1 MGGIESCKILVNI
14 RSNLSLS
21 SRTIYCYVRS
31 YDGLRLITSGE
42 DDQMVL
48 YDCEKGVERQV
59 IRSQKYGCDLVR
71 FTHAPNTIVYASN
84 KDTKEH
90 DIRYMSLHDNKY
102 LKYLRGHTAKVVS
115 LSVSPV
121 DDTMISGSLDRT
133 VRLWDLRSPEAVGL
147 MQCQVS

>member
-1 MGGIESCKILVNI
+1 MF
-14 RSNLSLS
+14 
-21 SRTIYCYVRS
+21 S

-71 FTHAPNTIVYASN
+71 FTHATNTIVYASN

-90 DIRYMSLHDNKY
+90 DIRYMSLIQIQLFLQTGRVH
-102 LKYLRGHTAKVVS
+102 LKEPG
-115 LSVSPV
+115 
-121 DDTMISGSLDRT
+121 
-133 VRLWDLRSPEAVGL
+133 VG
-147 MQCQVS
+147 